1 MIAKSDDKYHNKG
14 ISKNAFKKDVLGKVQ
29 GPHLG
34 MLRGGQKFI
43 TRNEMKHSVKEL
55 TEFLKAHPK
64 FTANR
69 HALEKIGVRAYEG
82 SKLRQDFNNAEF
94 LKKVDRYAVGQQSE
108 QEKSKDT
115 GPTPEELKR
124 QERRK
129 QANILIGRSQR
140 LRAEDAAGKPSGF
153 AAKLATTTDTSGRAP
168 GAASSATTRKGVQ
181 TSVAGDTRT
190 AGQPQPGVPI
200 PGQPNSAT
208 GPARSA
214 VQLAGLGGLGRVGA
228 GRSVPAVGAPDTR
241 GTAPAPNESPAAAGT
256 SGGLAGKYAA
266 EQGAGSPTPAGDTEV
281 TDLRP
286 AKSTDDTD
294 DEDIDRNLPLAA

>member
-1 MIAKSDDKYHNKG
+1 MVAKSDDKYHSKG
-14 ISKNAFKKDVLGKVQ
+14 ISKTAFKKDVLGKVQ

-34 MLRGGQKFI
+34 VLRGGQKFI

-69 HALEKIGVRAYEG
+69 HALEKIGVRAYAG
-82 SKLRQDFNNAEF
+82 STLRANFDNNEF
-94 LKKVDRYAVGQQSE
+94 LKKVDRYAVGQQTE

-153 AAKLATTTDTSGRAP
+153 AKQNLATADTSGRTA

-181 TSVAGDTRT
+181 TSVAGETRV
-190 AGQPQPGVPI
+190 AGQVTSTTPI
-200 PGQPNSAT
+200 PGKQNTAT
-208 GPARSA
+208 VPTHSA

-228 GRSVPAVGAPDTR
+228 GRSIPTVGAPDTR
-241 GTAPAPNESPAAAGT
+241 GAAPAESPATANA

-266 EQGAGSPTPAGDTEV
+266 EQDANKPTPATETEV
-281 TDLRP
+281 ADIRS
-286 AKSTDDTD
+286 AKSADDSN
-294 DEDIDRNLPLAA
+294 DEDIDQNLPLAA